1 MTLAELLRNVPV
13 REVRGDRNVEVTSV
27 TPDSRLVTPGALFV
41 AIPGTAKDGA
51 EFIPM
56 AIEKGAV
63 VIVQGVILSEA
74 KDLPARHGEGP
85 SPSSRLRMTRVLVDD
100 PRAALAL
107 IAANFYGR
115 PADKLS
121 LVGVTG
127 TSGKTTTTR
136 MIESVFDASS
146 EPVGLIGTIEY
157 RAGDERLNADR
168 TTPDAVVLQEWFAKM
183 VDAGVKHAVMEV
195 SSHALALKRTH
206 GVHFAAA
213 VFTNLSREHFD
224 FHKDFEDYFAAKRI
238 LFDQIDRTRQTA
250 VVNIDDPYG
259 RRLASELGANAMT
272 FGRDGDVRPSVDI
285 SVDGLRGTVHT
296 PRGDVRMESPLLG
309 QPNLYNW
316 LGAIGAALIV
326 GIPIK
331 QIEAGIRN
339 LTSVRGRFERVDAG
353 RASARPTVI
362 VDYAHKPDALEKLLH
377 AVRDLAGPRKV
388 SIVFG
393 CGGDRDRG
401 KRPEMGAIASRLADR
416 VVVTSD
422 NPRTEDPQGIIDE
435 ILKGIDGNNTIA
447 IADRREAI
455 ERTIAEAQDDEVV
468 VIAGKGHETYQYVGD
483 RVIHFD
489 DREEAEYAL
498 KKRYEK
504 ES

>member
-1 MTLAELLRNVPV
+1 MTLAELLQDVPV
-13 REVRGDRNVEVTSV
+13 REVHGDRNVEVTSV
-27 TPDSRLVTPGALFV
+27 TPDSRLVVPGALFV
-41 AIPGTAKDGA
+41 AIPGTAKDGTA
-51 EFIPM
+51 FIP
-56 AIEKGAV
+56 AAREKGAA
-63 VIVQGVILSEA
+63 VIVGQSGDV
-74 KDLPARHGEGP
+74 D
-85 SPSSRLRMTRVLVDD
+85 VLVDD
-100 PRAALAL
+100 PRAALSL

-115 PADKLS
+115 PAEKLS

-136 MIESVFDASS
+136 MIESIFDAGS

-183 VDAGVKHAVMEV
+183 VDAGVQHAVMEV

-250 VVNIDDPYG
+250 VVNIDDAYG
-259 RRLASELGANAMT
+259 RRLANELGPNAMT
-272 FGRDGDVRPSVDI
+272 FGQEGDIRPSVDI
-285 SVDGLRGTVHT
+285 SVEGLRGTVHT
-296 PRGDVRMESPLLG
+296 PHGDVRMESPLLG

-316 LGAIGAALIV
+316 LGAIGAALVV
-326 GIPIK
+326 GIPVK

-339 LTSVRGRFERVDAG
+339 LKSVRGRFERVDVG
-353 RASARPTVI
+353 RASARLTVI

-377 AVRDLAGPRKV
+377 AVRDIAGERRV

-422 NPRTEDPQGIIDE
+422 NPRTEDPKGIIDE
-435 ILKGIDGNNTIA
+435 ILKGIDGDNTIA

-455 ERTIAEAQDDEVV
+455 EKTIAEAGDDDVI

-489 DREEAEYAL
+489 DKEEAEYAL

-504 ES
+504 QS

>member
-1 MTLAELLRNVPV
+1 MTLTELLRDVPV
-13 REVRGDRNVEVTSV
+13 REVRGDRNVDVTSV
-27 TPDSRLVTPGALFV
+27 TPDSRLVTEGALFV

-51 EFIPM
+51 AFIPM
-56 AIEKGAV
+56 AREKGAA
-63 VIVQGVILSEA
+63 VIVGQSGDV
-74 KDLPARHGEGP
+74 D
-85 SPSSRLRMTRVLVDD
+85 VLVDD
-100 PRAALAL
+100 ARAALAL

-136 MIESVFDASS
+136 MIESVFDAGS

-183 VDAGVKHAVMEV
+183 VDAGVRHAVMEV

-250 VVNIDDPYG
+250 VVNVDDQYG
-259 RRLASELGANAMT
+259 RRLANELGASAMT
-272 FGRDGDVRPSVDI
+272 FGREGDIRPSVDI
-285 SVDGLRGTVHT
+285 SVDGIRGTIHT
-296 PRGDVRMESPLLG
+296 PHGDVRMESPLLG

-316 LGAIGAALIV
+316 LGAIGAALVV
-326 GIPIK
+326 GVPIA

-339 LTSVRGRFERVDAG
+339 LESVRGRFERVNVG
-353 RASARPTVI
+353 RASARPEPTVI
-362 VDYAHKPDALEKLLH
+362 VDYAHKPDAIEKLLH
-377 AVRDLAGPRKV
+377 AVRDIAGERKV

-416 VVVTSD
+416 VIVTSD
-422 NPRTEDPQGIIDE
+422 NPRTEDPKAIIEE
-435 ILKGIDGNNTIA
+435 ILKGIDGSNTIA

-455 ERTIAEAQDDEVV
+455 ERTIAEAGDDEVI

-489 DREEAEYAL
+489 DKEEAEYAL

-504 ES
+504 RS

>member
-1 MTLAELLRNVPV
+1 MTLAELLQNVPV
-13 REVRGDRNVEVTSV
+13 PEVRGDQNVEVTSV
-27 TPDSRLVTPGALFV
+27 TPDSRMVTPGALFV
-41 AIPGTAKDGA
+41 AIPGTAKDGSA
-51 EFIPM
+51 FIPQ
-56 AIEKGAV
+56 AIERGAV
-63 VIVQGVILSEA
+63 AIVSSGEA
-74 KDLPARHGEGP
+74 RFSAPEGQPAEAGR
-85 SPSSRLRMTRVLVDD
+85 STSAIRVED
-100 PRAALAL
+100 PRAALSL

-115 PADKLS
+115 PAEKLS

-136 MIESVFDASS
+136 MIESVFDAGN

-183 VDAGVKHAVMEV
+183 VGAGVKNAVMEV
-195 SSHALALKRTH
+195 SSHALALKRTY

-250 VVNIDDPYG
+250 VVNIDDEYG
-259 RRLASELGANAMT
+259 RRLANELGANAMT
-272 FGRDGDVRPSVDI
+272 FGREGDIRPSVEISVAGLRGVVHTPHGDVRI
-285 SVDGLRGTVHT
+285 
-296 PRGDVRMESPLLG
+296 ESPLLG
-309 QPNLYNW
+309 LPTLYNW
-316 LGAIGAALIV
+316 MGAIGAALIV
-326 GIPIK
+326 GTPIG

-339 LTSVRGRFERVDAG
+339 LHSVRGRFERVEVAQ
-353 RASARPTVI
+353 APTPTVI
-362 VDYAHKPDALEKLLH
+362 IDYAHKPDALEKLLH
-377 AVRDLAGPRKV
+377 AVREIAGPRR
-388 SIVFG
+388 ITILFG

-401 KRPEMGAIASRLADR
+401 KRPEMGAIAARLADR

-422 NPRTEDPQGIIDE
+422 NPRTEDPKAIIEE
-435 ILKGIDGNNTIA
+435 ILRGTGEGNTIA
-447 IADRREAI
+447 ISDRREAI
-455 ERTIAEAQDDEVV
+455 ERTIRDAGEDEVI

-483 RVIHFD
+483 RVLHFD
-489 DREEAEYAL
+489 DKEEAEYAL